1 MLLFFNMLLLHDHL
15 LLLLLNAFH
24 KKALFPSSTLVW
36 AHMMLL
42 MYEQYYSYCW
52 NKIDPWK
59 KPSPY
64 SSPTNLS
71 LLTPFFPKKIY
82 KCFFKTKTSTINL

>member
-15 LLLLLNAFH
+15 LLLLLSAFH
-24 KKALFPSSTLVW
+24 EKALFPSLTLVW
-36 AHMMLL
+36 AHMML
-42 MYEQYYSYCW
+42 MYEEYYSYCW

-59 KPSPY
+59 KPSTY
-64 SSPTNLS
+64 SSPTNFS

-82 KCFFKTKTSTINL
+82 KCFFLTKTSTINL